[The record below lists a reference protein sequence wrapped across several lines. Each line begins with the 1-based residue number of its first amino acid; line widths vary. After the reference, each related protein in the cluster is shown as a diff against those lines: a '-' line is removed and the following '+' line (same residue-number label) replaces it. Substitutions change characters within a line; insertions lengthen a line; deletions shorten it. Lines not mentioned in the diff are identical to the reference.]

1 MLREVAGELGATP
14 GQVVLAWLLH
24 QDPPVLPIAG
34 ASSVAQLDEII
45 GATELKLDEAT
56 RQRLDRAGRDGAA
69 S

>member
-1 MLREVAGELGATP
+1 
-14 GQVVLAWLLH
+14 VVLAWLLH

-56 RQRLDRAGRDGAA
+56 RQRLDRAGRGGHP